1 MKKLSYG
8 INDIPRVASMLTERM
23 SHDHKNML
31 ALVGDIGAGK
41 TTLVKKLLSLQG
53 VDEHE
58 VISPTFNYVHIYRVQ
73 GKNIYHFDLYRLASA
88 EEFNQ
93 MGFNE
98 YLEDENA
105 FIIIEWP
112 QIIAPLLI
120 GKALQVEIDYAHDTG
135 RELTIQTIGD
145 HG

>member
-8 INDIPRVASMLTERM
+8 INDIPRVASMLAERM
-23 SHDHKNML
+23 SQDHKNML

-53 VDEHE
+53 VDENE

-120 GKALQVEIDYAHDTG
+120 GKALQVEIDYAHDTV
-135 RELTIQTIGD
+135 RELTIKAIEG
-145 HG
+145 HI